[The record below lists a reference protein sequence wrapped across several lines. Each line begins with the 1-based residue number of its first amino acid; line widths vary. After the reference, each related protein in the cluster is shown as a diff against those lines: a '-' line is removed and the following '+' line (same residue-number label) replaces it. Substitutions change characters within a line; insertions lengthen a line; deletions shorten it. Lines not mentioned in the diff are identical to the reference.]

1 MISNESCVFVLLSCD
16 KVPAW
21 NYGNEAPRAGVL
33 SAMSLNYVEDKFIGK
48 LLFSR
53 NPPMWIPPRA
63 PPNIIRSTHGLLAE
77 AGEILGQP
85 GSPRTTPLPATHSF
99 TQVAAASTRGLPVSV
114 THRASKEDLRCCLQ
128 K

>member
-1 MISNESCVFVLLSCD
+1 MSTQDENWVLHLELGSSSHDRVRDWPQVISNESCVFVLLSCD

-85 GSPRTTPLPATHSF
+85 GSPVLLPCLPPTHS
-99 TQVAAASTRGLPVSV
+99 P
-114 THRASKEDLRCCLQ
+114 K
-128 K
+128 